1 MKGKVFC
8 SGKRNSGDKKDLESH
23 GISGRMDE
31 TGKSEDSGARIFY
44 GCTGVKMNN
53 RGSENHIGVPA
64 GAYRGGVY

>member
-1 MKGKVFC
+1 MGMYFDQGKETA
-8 SGKRNSGDKKDLESH
+8 GDKMDFESD

-31 TGKSEDSGARIFY
+31 SGKSEDSGARIFY

-64 GAYRGGVY
+64 GTYRGGVY

>member
-1 MKGKVFC
+1 
-8 SGKRNSGDKKDLESH
+8 
-23 GISGRMDE
+23 MDE

-64 GAYRGGVY
+64 ETYRGGVY

>member
-1 MKGKVFC
+1 MFRGK
-8 SGKRNSGDKKDLESH
+8 KQRGDKKDFESH

-44 GCTGVKMNN
+44 GCTGVKMHN

-64 GAYRGGVY
+64 GTYRGGVY

>member
-1 MKGKVFC
+1 M
-8 SGKRNSGDKKDLESH
+8 DKKDFESH

-53 RGSENHIGVPA
+53 RVSENHIVVPA
-64 GAYRGGVY
+64 GTYRGGVY